1 MPTDPRITTL
11 ETQVRTLKKLLVA
24 AFGTAALAG
33 LLAATSLQN
42 IPEVVQARKFQVV
55 NANGQVVAQMGAT
68 NSGTGEVLTWD
79 TKNIIAVMNTGFST
93 KNPNTPSQPPQPKPA
108 PPPAANSGTAVEAMT
123 VSKEFGDNKL
133 AAETKYRRMGEFVLV
148 GKYHDIGEVM
158 SSNYDTI
165 TVVML
170 DEDTNWEN
178 PSIAVQNLKRSF
190 IETLNKGQTVRVKV
204 KYRMNCELTDTPVFQ
219 AVP

>member
-1 MPTDPRITTL
+1 
-11 ETQVRTLKKLLVA
+11 
-24 AFGTAALAG
+24 
-33 LLAATSLQN
+33 
-42 IPEVVQARKFQVV
+42 
-55 NANGQVVAQMGAT
+55 
-68 NSGTGEVLTWD
+68 
-79 TKNIIAVMNTGFST
+79 
-93 KNPNTPSQPPQPKPA
+93 
-108 PPPAANSGTAVEAMT
+108 MT
-123 VSKEFGDNKL
+123 VSKEFGDHKP